1 MSMGTRNRLTMS
13 DGEMRDYTE
22 LADEEGDYSTP
33 SGKYFFNINLK
44 MCVMS
49 IKWYWCDCFLP
60 FLVPNYELSRNLID
74 LQEIIGYGHF
84 GDVHRG
90 FFRNAAGEQSLVAV
104 KTCKDQTQAD
114 KFLEEACKC
123 IYLSR
128 Y

>member
-1 MSMGTRNRLTMS
+1 MKRATTQHLLVDIQIVGSCEVDKTIL
-13 DGEMRDYTE
+13 
-22 LADEEGDYSTP
+22 
-33 SGKYFFNINLK
+33 I
-44 MCVMS
+44 
-49 IKWYWCDCFLP
+49 CFISPL

-90 FFRNAAGEQSLVAV
+90 FFRNAAGEQNLVAV

-123 IYLSR
+123 LKYIFIKLFKNSLILHYVIL
-128 Y
+128 

>member
-1 MSMGTRNRLTMS
+1 M
-13 DGEMRDYTE
+13 
-22 LADEEGDYSTP
+22 
-33 SGKYFFNINLK
+33 
-44 MCVMS
+44 
-49 IKWYWCDCFLP
+49 YWCDCFLP